1 LIKIK
6 SAVEIDKIRK
16 SCEIVA
22 ETLKLLKRHIQPG
35 VTTIELDKIAYDFI
49 IKKGAIPAFLGY
61 RGYPATI
68 CVAINEI
75 VVHGIP
81 DNGKLKEGDI
91 IGVDMGVKFNGYYGD
106 AAITVGVG
114 EISKKAK
121 EIMDITERALYKG
134 IKKCFEGNHL
144 SDISHAIQ
152 TNAEENGFSVVRRF
166 VGHGIG
172 TELHEEPSILNYGP
186 PNMGPV
192 LKNGMVFAIEP
203 MVNQGTHEV
212 EVLDDKWTVV
222 TKDRKLSAH
231 FEHTVAITEN
241 GPLILTQIEILKNK

>member
-22 ETLKLLKRHIQPG
+22 ETLKMLRRHIQPG
-35 VTTIELDKIAYDFI
+35 VTTIELDKLAHNFI
-49 IKKGAIPAFLGY
+49 IERGATPAFLNY

-68 CVAINEI
+68 CASINEC

-81 DNGKLKEGDI
+81 NNRKLKEGDI
-91 IGVDMGVKFNGYYGD
+91 IGIDVGVKFQGYYGD

-114 EISKKAK
+114 EISKEAK

-152 TNAEENGFSVVRRF
+152 TTAEENGFSVVRRF

-192 LKNGMVFAIEP
+192 LKSGMVFAIEP

-231 FEHTVAITEN
+231 FEHTVAITKNE
-241 GPLILTQIEILKNK
+241 PLILTQKKI